1 MSFLKNMK
9 IRSKMFLGFFLILAV
24 TAFIAIYGAL
34 QINNVSREYTHVM
47 NNPIVRRS
55 ILRDMEV
62 AMMDA
67 RRTMNRAS
75 MHASDVYG
83 DGFDEAANAEFRNV
97 GITAQ
102 EQNVIRLRGEL
113 TSSLQEYRA
122 NLDADYRVSGQM
134 RIEQN
139 RRLDGLETAMLHYI
153 NHYILS
159 EIMTAARAG
168 DTEATVRITTAA
180 GGPGG
185 TVPQINQYFTEIR
198 EALNQ
203 SMDNAMIRLDDTR
216 NNTLMMMIL
225 LAIAGI
231 LLGIGI
237 ALVISS
243 IVTKP
248 IKEVAEVV
256 SNVSNGNFNINF
268 RNDLSKDEVGIM
280 TQDIYRLV
288 NVVSDIIEDINKF
301 AYEANDNGDIEYRI
315 DAKKYRGGYNEMITS
330 LNNFTDG
337 FVKDVLSLLNVL
349 KNVNEGNFSATLE
362 KLPGKKVVL
371 NQSVDELMANLNA
384 VNREIS
390 TMVHAAAD
398 LGDLHFQ
405 LDASKYKGGWNQAMA
420 GLNKIALAVD
430 APIVE
435 IRDVMNYLSK
445 GDFSHNVEG
454 NYTGDFKQIK
464 EAVNGTIETLA
475 GYISEIAD
483 SLTRV
488 SSGDLTHII
497 KREYVGSFSAI
508 KESLNDISS
517 SLNKTM
523 SEISS
528 ASSQVLS
535 GAKQISASA
544 MDLANGAST
553 QASSVQELTASVDL
567 INQQT
572 QQNAASAT
580 EANDL
585 SVKST
590 ENAEEGNIAM
600 KETLDAM
607 NRIKESSD
615 SISKIIKGI
624 QDISFQ
630 TNLLAL
636 NAAVEAARAGEH
648 GRGFSVVAEE
658 VRSLA
663 ARSQTAASET
673 TELISNS
680 ISTVETGSDIAQS
693 TAKSLDRIVDNA
705 NKVLGIISTISSASR
720 EQADAI
726 SQVSIGLQQ
735 ISQVV
740 QSNSAVSEETAAAAE
755 ELNSQAEILQQL
767 VGFFTV

>member
-1 MSFLKNMK
+1 
-9 IRSKMFLGFFLILAV
+9 MFLGFFLILAV